1 MLFVVSYGTFC
12 KAPASSGLALD
23 ETHVSDDDYTIADCI
38 SEEQDSHASSSS
50 LPSPAASAERKQSDT
65 VSLEHKHSDKKKFAD
80 LLAHSVGESGSVK
93 NFLSAAPPFRVHE
106 TAFIMFRYDHINKV
120 IDDRHFEYIVADPSG
135 PNRWSCSC
143 HRFTLSAQNCCMH
156 TLAAQLVAKKPLPRD
171 LPLSSQPVIAC
182 NKANTVWAVLGGQ
195 GCYRAIVQ
203 LRAGVVSL

>member
-23 ETHVSDDDYTIADCI
+23 ETHVSDDDYTIADSI

-120 IDDRHFEYIVADPSG
+120 IDDRHFEYIVADPAVRIVG
-135 PNRWSCSC
+135 AAAACGLLFLRKIAAC
-143 HRFTLSAQNCCMH
+143 TLWLLNSLPKSHYLAICRCPASQSLPVTKQIPFGQCWADKGAIGRLFNC
-156 TLAAQLVAKKPLPRD
+156 VPE
-171 LPLSSQPVIAC
+171 
-182 NKANTVWAVLGGQ
+182 W
-195 GCYRAIVQ
+195 
-203 LRAGVVSL
+203 